1 MLPGCGERCV
11 RPGVG
16 WGLVATTSV
25 PVLKLLLLLL
35 LLLGPV
41 LRTSPR
47 YPQLQRAR
55 GRAGQLRASDSV
67 SSGFGGSGCRRC

>member
-55 GRAGQLRASDSV
+55 G
-67 SSGFGGSGCRRC
+67 